1 MDEQNV
7 KRLRVLISAYACEPG
22 KGSEPGV
29 GWNVA
34 KQMAKFHDVW
44 VITRANNH
52 SAIELEMSL
61 NPCSTLHFAYYD
73 LPVWARWWKKGT
85 RGIQLYYYL
94 WQIGIFFIGRRLHKE
109 IRFEIIHHATF
120 VRYWTPSFLS
130 FLSVPF
136 IWGPVGGGES
146 APKAFWKGFS
156 LKGRMYERFRE
167 TARWLGEHDPFV
179 RRTAKNSSL
188 GLATTEDTA
197 ARLKS
202 LGLKKVAIIGESS
215 LAESEINQLESA
227 PFSNGKSVRFISMS
241 RLLHWKGI
249 HLSLRAFAHA
259 NLPLAEYWIVGD
271 GPERKRL
278 EALTQELLISDRV
291 FFWGLLSRHETIVK
305 LKECHALVHPSL
317 HDSGGWVCL
326 ESMTVGRPVICLN
339 LGGPATQVTPETGIK
354 ILAVTPNQV
363 VRDMSNAMLRLAKNP
378 HLVAEL
384 GRAARERVTNDFSW
398 EGKGRTF
405 NAIYQGVVKASS
417 SSA

>member
-1 MDEQNV
+1 MDEQNIR
-7 KRLRVLISAYACEPG
+7 RLRVLISAYACEPG

-29 GWNVA
+29 GWNIA
-34 KQMAKFHDVW
+34 QQMAKFHDVW
-44 VITRANNH
+44 VITRANNR
-52 SAIELEMSL
+52 SVIELEMAH

-73 LPVWARWWKKGT
+73 LPVWARWWKKGN

-94 WQIGIFFIGRRLHKE
+94 WQIGIFFIGRKLHSE

-156 LKGRMYERFRE
+156 FKGRMYERLRE
-167 TARWLGEHDPFV
+167 SARWIGEHDPFV
-179 RRTAKNSSL
+179 RLTAKNSSL

-197 ARLKS
+197 ARLQS
-202 LGLKKVAIIGESS
+202 LGLNKIKIIGESS
-215 LAESEINQLESA
+215 LVEAEINKLESA
-227 PFSNGKSVRFISMS
+227 PFCNEKSVRFISMS

-249 HLSLRAFAHA
+249 HLGLRAFAHA

-278 EALTQELLISDRV
+278 AALTCDLRISDRV
-291 FFWGLLSRHETIVK
+291 FFWGALSRHETLNK
-305 LKECHALVHPSL
+305 LRECHALVHPSL

-326 ESMTVGRPVICLN
+326 ESMAVGRPVLCLDI
-339 LGGPATQVTPETGIK
+339 GGPATQVTQETGVK
-354 ILAVTPNQV
+354 VLAGTPNQV
-363 VRDMSNAMLRLAKNP
+363 VQDMANAMLRFAKNP
-378 HLVAEL
+378 PLVTEF
-384 GRAARERVTNDFSW
+384 GRAARERVMNEFSW
-398 EGKGRTF
+398 EGKGKTF
-405 NAIYQGVVKASS
+405 NAIYKEVVKASS
-417 SSA
+417 SLA